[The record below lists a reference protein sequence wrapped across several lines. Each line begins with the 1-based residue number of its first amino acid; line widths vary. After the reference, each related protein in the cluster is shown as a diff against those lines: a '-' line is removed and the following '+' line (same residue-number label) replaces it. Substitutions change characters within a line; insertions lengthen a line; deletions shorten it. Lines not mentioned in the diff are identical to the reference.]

1 MTDMTSN
8 KAGDKVVRT
17 GGASRCWGDSSVG
30 AQQPVARRQVDY
42 LVRGQHCRRVDGLSR
57 AI

>member
-1 MTDMTSN
+1 MTSN
-8 KAGDKVVRT
+8 KAGDKVVRI
-17 GGASRCWGDSSVG
+17 GGASGFWGDSSVG

-42 LVRGQHCRRVDGLSR
+42 WVRGQHCRRVDGLSR